1 MQHDISYNISNES
14 ALDKLIE
21 RIQKRY
27 DLEERPACDV
37 TRIFLDSFDCRLY
50 SAGVRLWLE
59 QKNGVTV
66 LWQSGISNAAHS
78 ARVELPKSIS
88 LTPDDLP
95 SGSSRDKISE
105 LLEMRV
111 LLQQVEMQSSVR
123 TLAVLDGERKT
134 VLRIYIEENLCRI
147 PGDSKSVACG
157 SRVRLQPIRGY
168 PEPLAKIK
176 KIIHKISGLAVAKD
190 GLFDQAANAVDKNL
204 CSYSS
209 KISFKFDPATPSVLA
224 VRDIHLYLLNI
235 VEANVP
241 GVKQDLDSEFLHDL
255 RVAVRRMRSALTQ
268 IKGVLAEEDVNRFK
282 SRLAWIGQATG
293 PTRDMDVFLLEFEQY
308 RDFLPERFRRDLDPL
323 YDFIESHQ
331 QIEHGVMVK
340 KINSPHFRGLVKE
353 LREFLDGLT
362 EKNGASEAATP
373 IAELAS
379 KRIYKMYCRVMKDG
393 QAIGD
398 NSPAEHL
405 HDLRK
410 ECKKLRYLMEFFH
423 TVYPDK
429 QICRLIKSL
438 KQLLD
443 NLGNFQDLEVQADK
457 LRVYASQMV
466 EEGETPH
473 DTLLAMGMLVD
484 GLLTK
489 QQQARNEFAERFAK
503 FAESD
508 NQKVFRYLFAPK
520 KKKGKE

>member
-1 MQHDISYNISNES
+1 LQHDISYNISDKS
-14 ALDKLIE
+14 ALDKLVE
-21 RIQKRY
+21 HIQKKY

-50 SAGVRLWLE
+50 LGGVRLWIE
-59 QKNGVTV
+59 QKDGVTV
-66 LWQSGISNAAHS
+66 LWQSGIPNTAPSV
-78 ARVELPKSIS
+78 RVELPKSIS
-88 LTPDDLP
+88 IAPHDLP
-95 SGSSRDKISE
+95 SGSLRDKISE

-123 TLAVLDGERKT
+123 TLAVLDDERKT
-134 VLRIYIEENLCRI
+134 VLRIYIEENHCRV
-147 PGDSKSVACG
+147 PGDGRYVSSG

-168 PEPLAKIK
+168 SEPLAKIK
-176 KIIHKISGLAVAKD
+176 KIINKISGLAAAKD
-190 GLFDQAANAVDKNL
+190 GLCEQAIHAVGIDV

-209 KISFKFDPATPSVLA
+209 KISFKFDSATPAVLA
-224 VRDIHLYLLNI
+224 VRDIHLHLLKI
-235 VEANVP
+235 IEANIP

-268 IKGVLAEEDVNRFK
+268 IKGVLTEEDVNRFK
-282 SRLAWIGQATG
+282 SRLAWIGQVTG

-308 RDFLPERFRRDLDPL
+308 RNCLPERFRRDLDPL
-323 YDFIESHQ
+323 YEFIESHQ
-331 QIEHGVMVK
+331 RIEHGVMVK

-362 EKNGASEAATP
+362 EKNGAPEATTP

-379 KRIYKMYCRVMKDG
+379 KRIYKMYCQVMKDG

-398 NSPAEHL
+398 DSPAEHL

-410 ECKKLRYLMEFFH
+410 ECKKLRYLMEFFR
-423 TVYPDK
+423 TVYPEK
-429 QICRLIKSL
+429 KIGRLIKSL

-457 LRVYASQMV
+457 LRDYASQMV

-489 QQQARNEFAERFAK
+489 QLQARNEFAERFAK
-503 FAESD
+503 FAKSD
-508 NQKVFRYLFAPK
+508 NQKIIRSLFAPK
-520 KKKGKE
+520 RKKDKG